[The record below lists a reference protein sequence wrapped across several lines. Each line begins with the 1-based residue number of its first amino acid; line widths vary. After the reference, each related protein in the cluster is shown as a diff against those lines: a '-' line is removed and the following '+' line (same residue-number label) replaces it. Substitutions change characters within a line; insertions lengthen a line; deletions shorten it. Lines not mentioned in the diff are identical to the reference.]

1 MKKSTLFV
9 GYKNYQI
16 KSKKQYQKELKHILR
31 LIETEN
37 IERARSLSNQCFFYK
52 DGELVN
58 TEDLSLQELYDLVND
73 QLQLTLKMYKEKN
86 HNSQE
91 IQEKNNQL
99 IEQRRNTKKR
109 LEGKDLSFEEFEN
122 SNLSAQDY
130 INKFWTKQYKSENM
144 TERMKKRTLESLEKY
159 LQLKNEIQL
168 KDKDLQISGYNTMF
182 QEMVFKIPITNGVD
196 FTLNEIHSIIEAKI
210 KIEKEKGNEPLLT
223 AIHMDES
230 SIHPHILFINKD
242 FKIVRNQQE
251 YLLKKYNLDYDLEK
265 LSKEELEHLGELQQ
279 QEDYQLINE
288 NMKQDI
294 YFDLVHNINE
304 NISNEERKLSNKLI
318 NKKHSYTNIDNRRFN
333 NINLEKE
340 NILKEEKELILNEL
354 KLIEVETKL
363 KQKEQDISFNS
374 SYKPS
379 VSNDLSTSNQ
389 TYFKNNYFK
398 KLELSLKNLINEF
411 KGAVHN
417 SIIEEI
423 KSLKGRTKSKKLRD
437 QEYLNNL
444 AKRNQ
449 KRKSKSQNTFD
460 RIISKLSEREIE
472 SQRQRVRNKINQHKQ
487 DNQQSVNDYNY
498 SNGFTR

>member
-1 MKKSTLFV
+1 
-9 GYKNYQI
+9 
-16 KSKKQYQKELKHILR
+16 
-31 LIETEN
+31 
-37 IERARSLSNQCFFYK
+37 
-52 DGELVN
+52 
-58 TEDLSLQELYDLVND
+58 
-73 QLQLTLKMYKEKN
+73 
-86 HNSQE
+86 
-91 IQEKNNQL
+91 
-99 IEQRRNTKKR
+99 
-109 LEGKDLSFEEFEN
+109 
-122 SNLSAQDY
+122 
-130 INKFWTKQYKSENM
+130 
-144 TERMKKRTLESLEKY
+144 MKKRTLESLEKY

-251 YLLKKYNLDYDLEK
+251 YLLKKYNLDYDLDK
-265 LSKEELEHLGELQQ
+265 LSKEELEHLGELQR

-304 NISNEERKLSNKLI
+304 SISNEERKLSNKLI

-354 KLIEVETKL
+354 KLIKVETKL
-363 KQKEQDISFNS
+363 KEKEQDISFNS

-379 VSNDLSTSNQ
+379 VLNDLSNSNQ

-411 KGAVHN
+411 QGVVHN
-417 SIIEEI
+417 SIII
-423 KSLKGRTKSKKLRD
+423 KVKNLKKEHREKELRNP
-437 QEYLNNL
+437 EFLNNL
-444 AKRNQ
+444 TKNNQ
-449 KRKSKSQNTFD
+449 KRKSMSTADKIKN
-460 RIISKLSEREIE
+460 KLSERGIKPEE
-472 SQRQRVRNKINQHKQ
+472 RKSEEY
-487 DNQQSVNDYNY
+487 DYEY
-498 SNGFTR
+498 SNNFT